1 MSLPEQNTP
10 QTQSGKSSLSPG
22 LIPSFETPQSHQFPQ
37 EPPPKISNQI
47 TFVLNVFTDHYA
59 IKKKKGGGPIG
70 QKINHLNHKDILLQ
84 SVPQTFRYFKSIKHI
99 YYLYQLFYYIFF
111 FFFFFFLFISKLYLT
126 LLLENFKGV
135 EIGSNLEE
143 VVIQELINSF
153 K

>member
-47 TFVLNVFTDHYA
+47 TFVLNIFTDHYA
-59 IKKKKGGGPIG
+59 IKKKRGGKG
-70 QKINHLNHKDILLQ
+70 HWTKDKSPKSQRHFIIERPPNIQVFQVNKTYLPPLSTLL
-84 SVPQTFRYFKSIKHI
+84 
-99 YYLYQLFYYIFF
+99 LLLLLLLFFS
-111 FFFFFFLFISKLYLT
+111 ISKLYLT

-135 EIGSNLEE
+135 EVGSNLEE
-143 VVIQELINSF
+143 VVIQELISSF